1 MMDIYFK
8 RRQMRLDTGKSISEL
23 SVDQGQIV
31 CNGKV
36 APISELEIELYSGE
50 EDDMKAL
57 GDDMADKYGLIA
69 ENTSKFKRGL
79 DLM

>member
-1 MMDIYFK
+1 MD
-8 RRQMRLDTGKSISEL
+8 L
-23 SVDQGQIV
+23 GQIV

-36 APISELEIELYSGE
+36 APISEMEIELYSGE
-50 EDDMKAL
+50 EEDMKAL
-57 GDDMADKYGLIA
+57 GDDVAEKYGLIA